1 MRNSEVGGEAQLWL
15 ETTVRFYLQQ
25 ESRLDYEIWILF
37 LCDNRVSVRKH
48 FVWKADS
55 HDLSGSGCSDRV

>member
-37 LCDNRVSVRKH
+37 SM
-48 FVWKADS
+48 
-55 HDLSGSGCSDRV
+55 

>member
-37 LCDNRVSVRKH
+37 LCDYGIFVRKY
-48 FVWKADS
+48 FVLTADS
-55 HDLSGSGCSDRV
+55 YDLSGSGCSDRV